1 MLVIAR
7 KTGEG
12 IVVSDDVVIKILDV
26 GKDRVR
32 IGIEAPKDVRIVR
45 EELRET
51 EKQNVTAAG
60 TLPKG
65 VMEQLLGEKNI
76 K

>member
-51 EKQNVTAAG
+51 EKQNVPAAG

>member
-51 EKQNVTAAG
+51 EKQNVVAAG
-60 TLPKG
+60 NLPKD
-65 VMEQLLGEKNI
+65 VMEQLLGGKNI